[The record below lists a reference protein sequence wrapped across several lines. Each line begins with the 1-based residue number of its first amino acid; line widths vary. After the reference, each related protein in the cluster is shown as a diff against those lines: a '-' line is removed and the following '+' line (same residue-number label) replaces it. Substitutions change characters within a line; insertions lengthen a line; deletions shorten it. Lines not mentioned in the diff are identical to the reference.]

1 MNRRRAPV
9 VIIGT
14 AAGLAGILSYH
25 THPTNLTSVAAA
37 SPLVTGTGRR
47 AGSSGPSPSTTTPSA
62 TIPPATSTAPPTT
75 SPPATTA
82 PATQT
87 ATGPMEQYGYGQL
100 AVRVTVAGKRITNVV
115 VTGLQVAD
123 YSSQYI
129 AQQAIPLLK
138 REVMSAQSANIQG
151 VTGATYTSEA
161 YAQSLQSA
169 LQKVTK
175 G

>member
-1 MNRRRAPV
+1 
-9 VIIGT
+9 
-14 AAGLAGILSYH
+14 
-25 THPTNLTSVAAA
+25 
-37 SPLVTGTGRR
+37 
-47 AGSSGPSPSTTTPSA
+47 
-62 TIPPATSTAPPTT
+62 
-75 SPPATTA
+75 
-82 PATQT
+82 
-87 ATGPMEQYGYGQL
+87 MEQYGYGQL